1 MTREGRHRRF
11 ATGLAGASLAALLLA
26 ACAAALPNRLY
37 TLTPA
42 ADTGAQEAGAGPVLG
57 LGPVSLP
64 DYLDRPEIVTRTG
77 DYGVRLGEFD
87 KWAEPLEPMFLRL
100 LAERLR
106 RETGSREVVL
116 LPSRRETEP
125 ASAVEVEIDR
135 FDAGEGGEVVLD
147 ARWRVRQTEGGR
159 TLRAGRS
166 LVREQ
171 GTPVPGYDGIV
182 AAMSRAVDGLARE
195 IGAAVPRSGPSRPP
209 PGAEAEHRL
218 PPSNH
223 ADHQE
228 VVPCAPAGISSSPS
242 PPWSPRRSRSP
253 GRPWRGR
260 TIRGWTACSRG

>member
-1 MTREGRHRRF
+1 MTRDRRRRL
-11 ATGLAGASLAALLLA
+11 AGLASAPLAALLLA
-26 ACAAALPNRLY
+26 GCAAALPSRLY

-42 ADTGAQEAGAGPVLG
+42 SDASAQEAGAGPTLG
-57 LGPVSLP
+57 LGPVDLP
-64 DYLDRPEIVTRTG
+64 DYLDRPEIVSRTG
-77 DYGVRLGEFD
+77 DFGMRLAELD

-125 ASAVEVEIDR
+125 ASAVEVEVDR

-159 TLRAGRS
+159 TLKSGRS

-171 GTPVPGYDGIV
+171 GTPAPGYAGIV

-195 IGAAVPRSGPSRPP
+195 IAVAVPRS
-209 PGAEAEHRL
+209 
-218 PPSNH
+218 
-223 ADHQE
+223 
-228 VVPCAPAGISSSPS
+228 
-242 PPWSPRRSRSP
+242 RSQQAAT
-253 GRPWRGR
+253 RG
-260 TIRGWTACSRG
+260 